1 MSILMKLMG
10 ADSATKAGAK
20 ECCRECL
27 CEYADAM
34 DYAGAMVAMY
44 KHAIDIFA
52 SSITGLPPNAQK
64 EIRDRLKKHRD
75 EFGPLLPKPVLASLR
90 KNFDDIM
97 KSYSDKVQRQIK
109 VNEQQ
114 TRESMASLAVMAE
127 VIAAREETYK
137 VRFNGIAK
145 KVRALASEPDMGVI
159 QQRLEAE
166 LQQLEQYAHEEEQDR
181 RVFVNRVADSAK
193 KKGGPEAA

>member
-10 ADSATKAGAK
+10 GESPEKAGAYPS
-20 ECCRECL
+20 CRECR

-34 DYAGAMVAMY
+34 DYAGAMVVMY
-44 KHAIDIFA
+44 KHAVDVFA
-52 SSITGLPPNAQK
+52 SSITGLPPGAQK

-97 KSYSDKVQRQIK
+97 KSYSEKVQRQIK
-109 VNEQQ
+109 LSEQQ

-127 VIAAREETYK
+127 VIAAREETYQ
-137 VRFNGIAK
+137 VRFNGLAK
-145 KVRALASEPDMGVI
+145 KVRVLASEPDMGVI
-159 QQRLEAE
+159 REKLVAE
-166 LQQLEQYAHEEEQDR
+166 LQQLEQYAQEEEQDR
-181 RVFVNRVADSAK
+181 RAFVSRVADSAK